1 MLWLA
6 MASFTAIILII
17 ILSFCTTCV
26 STTFHAHSV
35 PFLPQVRGGSSN
47 TDYDDTTIAINNDHL
62 VGIIDIRP
70 SPNQDGMILLREN
83 CGGDAYDLLQ
93 EARFNGDDEHATI
106 DDEMSEQG
114 AISQSIGSLCNRVYL
129 VISYDFEKGVT
140 SLHKSLGG
148 CKLLSFVDG
157 ARSRWQDKQSE
168 SVATKLVLLLVPSS
182 PTSEAVLSA
191 SITTENILHSS
202 INQNKIV
209 IDLTKN
215 IDWGDNGA
223 KHLVTKL
230 VEAFAL
236 GGDEYQSI
244 DPFSVEMIGILDNRQ
259 EKNDEDTDIESGT
272 DISEVV
278 LKHLVCS
285 GFDIIQTNDLDEAS
299 TSAFQ
304 ELITSAYTSIGGKRS
319 IDFE

>member
-1 MLWLA
+1 MTC
-6 MASFTAIILII
+6 FTAIILII

-35 PFLPQVRGGSSN
+35 PFLPQVQGSSSN
-47 TDYDDTTIAINNDHL
+47 TDYDDTTIAINNYNDHL

-70 SPNQDGMILLREN
+70 SPNQDGIILLREN
-83 CGGDAYDLLQ
+83 VTGDASDLLQ
-93 EARFNGDDEHATI
+93 ARFSGDDEHATI
-106 DDEMSEQG
+106 DDEMDHQASV
-114 AISQSIGSLCNRVYL
+114 SRCIGSLCNTVYL

-157 ARSRWQDKQSE
+157 VRNRWQDKQR
-168 SVATKLVLLLVPSS
+168 ATKLVLLLVPSS
-182 PTSEAVLSA
+182 STSEAVLSA
-191 SITTENILHSS
+191 SITTENILHSNMNS
-202 INQNKIV
+202 NKIV

-236 GGDEYQSI
+236 GGNEYQSI
-244 DPFSVEMIGILDNRQ
+244 DPFLVEMIGILDNRQ
-259 EKNDEDTDIESGT
+259 EKNDDDTDVESDT
-272 DISEVV
+272 DDISGVV

-285 GFDIIQTNDLDEAS
+285 GFDIIQTNPSDEAS
-299 TSAFQ
+299 ATAFQ
-304 ELITSAYTSIGGKRS
+304 KLITSTYTSIGGKRS

>member
-70 SPNQDGMILLREN
+70 SPNQDGIILLREN
-83 CGGDAYDLLQ
+83 SSGDAYDLLQ
-93 EARFNGDDEHATI
+93 EARFSSVDEYASI
-106 DDEMSEQG
+106 NDEMDHQASV
-114 AISQSIGSLCNRVYL
+114 SRCIGSLCHTVYL
-129 VISYDFEKGVT
+129 VIAYDFEKGVT

-168 SVATKLVLLLVPSS
+168 GAETKLIILLVPSS

-191 SITTENILHSS
+191 SINSENILHSS
-202 INQNKIV
+202 MNSNKIV
-209 IDLTKN
+209 INLTKN

-236 GGDEYQSI
+236 GGD

-259 EKNDEDTDIESGT
+259 DKNDEDTDIESST
-272 DISEVV
+272 DDISEVV